1 MAGIVVGVR
10 TVITKAR
17 ATMAIVT
24 VEDLQGSLEIVVFPR
39 TWEETARLWA
49 EGSVLVVAGRVDHR
63 GEDVSLLADLVVE
76 WDAAMATGPEAFA
89 RQVAAT
95 DRGRGGRRSG
105 PSDGPSRY
113 GSSGGNGSGLG
124 DRPADRRGPAA
135 PMVGIPVGDGGPGRD
150 GHPFGDEPPSREPV
164 AVGPG
169 RPVAAPAGSPAVRAA
184 PASSAAPAATA
195 PRVPYVSPLRPEA
208 RRPAPEPGI
217 AAGMTPVM
225 APGIEPAEPMPM
237 YSEPPG
243 LSAGVER
250 DDEPPLPDEE
260 RRRMSAATT
269 AATTPLDAG
278 PGGILHVRFNQDAAT
293 DRLVG
298 AMEEVRSLLRARP
311 GATRVVLHVPQ
322 GGGRD
327 ALPME
332 LRVGVAYDADL
343 LGEVGRRLGA
353 GLVDLRLA

>member
-1 MAGIVVGVR
+1 MGEVAGIVGRYVTAYSGDLADESLEGQRVVVAGIVVGKR

-24 VEDLQGSLEIVVFPR
+24 LEDLQGSLEIVVFPR
-39 TWEETARLWA
+39 TWEETAALWT
-49 EGSVLVVAGRVDHR
+49 EGSILLVAGRIDHR
-63 GEDVSLLADLVVE
+63 GDEVSLLADLVVE
-76 WDAAMATGPEAFA
+76 WEPAMAAGPEAFA

-105 PSDGPSRY
+105 PWDGSRN
-113 GSSGGNGSGLG
+113 GGNGSNGNG
-124 DRPADRRGPAA
+124 ERRGPPAAAAA
-135 PMVGIPVGDGGPGRD
+135 PVMGPPDGA
-150 GHPFGDEPPSREPV
+150 PPPYREPV

-169 RPVAAPAGSPAVRAA
+169 RPPET
-184 PASSAAPAATA
+184 PAASA
-195 PRVPYVSPLRPEA
+195 GAQRVPYVSPLRPEA
-208 RRPAPEPGI
+208 RRPEVANPPD
-217 AAGMTPVM
+217 AGGEGLAV
-225 APGIEPAEPMPM
+225 GIEPAEPMPT

-243 LSAGVER
+243 LTVGIER
-250 DDEPPLPDEE
+250 DDEPALPDEE
-260 RRRMSAATT
+260 RRRATAATT
-269 AATTPLDAG
+269 AATTPLAAG

-298 AMEEVRSLLRARP
+298 AMEQVRSLLRARP

-332 LRVGVAYDADL
+332 LRVGVAYDAEL
-343 LGEVGRRLGA
+343 LGEVSRLGA